1 MNQMATRTSNSKK
14 LFFCC
19 MYFYKQ
25 YNIFVKNTKSSTS
38 EQSQGRVSIASIRV
52 QINES
57 DGNQNIKF

>member
-1 MNQMATRTSNSKK
+1 
-14 LFFCC
+14 

-25 YNIFVKNTKSSTS
+25 YNIFVKNTRSSTS
-38 EQSQGRVSIASIRV
+38 EQYQGRVSIASVRV